1 MEHDFYF
8 DGNTKRI
15 SWSIKTKGSVVN
27 QFRDHVESYLDK
39 ISVEQSKY
47 IALHVGIFW
56 AIGTFTIRNEDTVNI
71 MIDSKD
77 MYEHLRD
84 NIQKNDKLITDR
96 RRFIFQLIS
105 QRKLK
110 VRFVHVVNDANIAS
124 CML

>member
-15 SWSIKTKGSVVN
+15 SWSIKTNESVVN

-39 ISVEQSKY
+39 VSVEQSKY

-56 AIGTFTIRNEDTVNI
+56 SIGTFTIRNEDMVNI

-110 VRFVHVVNDANIAS
+110 VRFVHIVNDVNIAS